1 MTTQPRRL
9 ALRSGRLP
17 PRRGPRVSPRRLLT
31 RPRPHRFTLRSR
43 RLVPHPLAWLSVFTA
58 GLLAAAAL
66 LRLPRWHPTHRQ
78 TAIASFALLAAA
90 ALFLSLRDRRRARGR
105 LSTAHGSARWGDPRP
120 LVRPRGLI
128 LGQAAATFRPVGQ
141 GRAPLLRLDDE
152 EAHLLT
158 LAPTGSGKGIAAVL
172 PNLLD
177 YRGSV
182 LTTDIK
188 GEAYAVSA
196 RFRRDTLGHMVAALD
211 PFSLAV
217 PANERACYNPL
228 DLVNPARNDAYD
240 NARLIASML
249 VVPEP
254 GQHEPF
260 WDEEAASLLAGVVL
274 HVAWNAAPGDRHLGT
289 VRHLLTLGATDF
301 SSLLGRME
309 RTDACHGLIRR
320 AAHRIRQKDERLLS
334 GVLASTNR
342 HTEFLDSPH
351 LLSTLTRST
360 FRLEDLK
367 HWRLSVYL
375 ILPPHHLRAHARW
388 LRLLVASAVRVL
400 TMTPGLPTWRVL
412 FLLDEFAALGRMQ
425 SIEEA
430 ITYARGYGVSLWLL
444 TQDLAQLRDLYP
456 RSWETLLA
464 NVKVLQSF
472 GTADHFTAE
481 HLSRL
486 TGQATVR
493 TRGSHRTR
501 GSTSAG
507 NWWLPH
513 QQQSSAEQAGET
525 ARRLL
530 LADEIR
536 RLPPDRQLLFLSGRE
551 PLSTRRVDYRAVRAL
566 ARRADPNPMYRD
578 P

>member
-1 MTTQPRRL
+1 MHFLFRW
-9 ALRSGRLP
+9 
-17 PRRGPRVSPRRLLT
+17 RRLL
-31 RPRPHRFTLRSR
+31 PHLF
-43 RLVPHPLAWLSVFTA
+43 AWLFVYAA
-58 GLLAAAAL
+58 GLLATTAL
-66 LRLPRWHPTHRQ
+66 LRLPRWRPSHRHS
-78 TAIASFALLAAA
+78 AIAAFALLAAA
-90 ALFLSLRDRRRARGR
+90 ALLLSLRDRRRARTR
-105 LSTAHGSARWGDPRP
+105 LSTAHGSARWGDPRSLIRP
-120 LVRPRGLI
+120 HGLV
-128 LGQAAATFRPVGQ
+128 LGQSAATLRPP
-141 GRAPLLRLDDE
+141 GRGMGGLLRLDEE

-182 LTTDIK
+182 FTTDIK
-188 GEAYAVSA
+188 GEGYAVSA
-196 RFRRDTLGHMVAALD
+196 RFRRDTLRHAVAALD
-211 PFSLAV
+211 PFSIAV
-217 PANERACYNPL
+217 PAEERACYNPL
-228 DLVNPARNDAYD
+228 DLIDPARDDAYD
-240 NARLIASML
+240 SARLIASML
-249 VVPEP
+249 VVSEP
-254 GQHEPF
+254 GQHEAF
-260 WDEEAASLLAGVVL
+260 WDEEAASLLAGIVL
-274 HVAWNAAPGDRHLGT
+274 QVAWNATPEHRHLGT

-301 SSLLGRME
+301 SFLLDRMAY
-309 RTDACHGLIRR
+309 TDACHGLIRR

-351 LLSTLTRST
+351 ILATLTRST

-367 HWRLSVYL
+367 QWRLSVYL
-375 ILPPHHLRAHARW
+375 ILPPHHLRTHARW
-388 LRLLVASAVRVL
+388 LRLLTASALRVM
-400 TMTPGLPTWRVL
+400 TMTPGRPAWRVL

-425 SIEEA
+425 SVEEA
-430 ITYARGYGVSLWLL
+430 ITYARGYGVSIWML

-513 QQQSSAEQAGET
+513 QQHSTAEQAGET
-525 ARRLL
+525 TRRLL

-536 RLPPDRQLLFLSGRE
+536 RLPASRQLLFLAGRE
-551 PLSTRRVDYRAVRAL
+551 PLATARVDYRAIQAL
-566 ARRADPNPMYRD
+566 ARRADSNPMYRD